1 MDILTTPVI
10 VRELLE
16 AIGALST
23 CDSPAADETKSAGE
37 WSDNETSI
45 AKPANI
51 DGDEDNFGS
60 DKDIVEGMEFVGKPR
75 LAALA
80 RRLDT
85 RFRALECR
93 IRSAVNR
100 LLRDWE

>member
-1 MDILTTPVI
+1 VDILTTPVI

-23 CDSPAADETKSAGE
+23 CNSPAADEAKSTGE
-37 WSDNETSI
+37 WSDDDTSI
-45 AKPANI
+45 AKLANV
-51 DGDEDNFGS
+51 DGDEDDFRS
-60 DKDIVEGMEFVGKPR
+60 DKDNAEGTEFAGKPR
-75 LAALA
+75 LVVLA
-80 RRLDT
+80 CHLDT